1 MVELTLQNFHCIALF
16 INLKLICLTQQFLLY
31 AFLAK
36 KSPPKTKP
44 PSNRYIGKKKKPTQ
58 KVISVAFCLLA
69 ELEETPEGKL
79 PFVFVFL
86 IQGLCPGSGRA
97 LVVKIQGMSKSQSA

>member
-1 MVELTLQNFHCIALF
+1 
-16 INLKLICLTQQFLLY
+16 
-31 AFLAK
+31 
-36 KSPPKTKP
+36 
-44 PSNRYIGKKKKPTQ
+44 
-58 KVISVAFCLLA
+58 LLA

>member
-1 MVELTLQNFHCIALF
+1 MLFWQKKAHQKQN
-16 INLKLICLTQQFLLY
+16 LLRTVT
-31 AFLAK
+31 LAK
-36 KSPPKTKP
+36 KKT
-44 PSNRYIGKKKKPTQ
+44 TQ

>member
-1 MVELTLQNFHCIALF
+1 MLFWQKKAHQKQN
-16 INLKLICLTQQFLLY
+16 LLRTVT
-31 AFLAK
+31 LAK
-36 KSPPKTKP
+36 KKT
-44 PSNRYIGKKKKPTQ
+44 TQ

-97 LVVKIQGMSKSQSA
+97 LVVKIQGMSKSQLN

>member
-36 KSPPKTKP
+36 KKPTKNKTSFEP
-44 PSNRYIGKKKKPTQ
+44 LHWQKKKTTQ

-79 PFVFVFL
+79 PFVFIFL

-97 LVVKIQGMSKSQSA
+97 LVVKIQGMSKSQLN

>member
-1 MVELTLQNFHCIALF
+1 MLFWQKKAHQKQN
-16 INLKLICLTQQFLLY
+16 LLRTVT
-31 AFLAK
+31 LAK
-36 KSPPKTKP
+36 KKT
-44 PSNRYIGKKKKPTQ
+44 TQ

-86 IQGLCPGSGRA
+86 IQVLCPGSGRA

>member
-1 MVELTLQNFHCIALF
+1 MLFWQKKAHQKQNLLRTVTLA
-16 INLKLICLTQQFLLY
+16 
-31 AFLAK
+31 
-36 KSPPKTKP
+36 
-44 PSNRYIGKKKKPTQ
+44 KKKKPTQ

>member
-1 MVELTLQNFHCIALF
+1 MVLVAEFVLQNFHCITLF
-16 INLKLICLTQQFLLY
+16 INFKLICLMQQLLD
-31 AFLAK
+31 AFQGN
-36 KSPPKTKP
+36 KTKHKNTQT
-44 PSNRYIGKKKKPTQ
+44 SLELLHWQKKK

-79 PFVFVFL
+79 HFVFLFL

-97 LVVKIQGMSKSQSA
+97 SVVKIQGMSKNQSA

>member
-1 MVELTLQNFHCIALF
+1 MVLVAEFVLQNFHCITLF
-16 INLKLICLTQQFLLY
+16 INFKLICLIQQLLDAFQRNNTKQKNTQTSLELLHWQ
-31 AFLAK
+31 K
-36 KSPPKTKP
+36 K
-44 PSNRYIGKKKKPTQ
+44 

-79 PFVFVFL
+79 HFVFLFL

-97 LVVKIQGMSKSQSA
+97 SVVKIQGMSKNQSA

>member
-1 MVELTLQNFHCIALF
+1 MLFWQKKAHQKQN
-16 INLKLICLTQQFLLY
+16 LLRTVT
-31 AFLAK
+31 LAK
-36 KSPPKTKP
+36 KKKTA
-44 PSNRYIGKKKKPTQ
+44 Q